1 MEDETSL
8 SPEAEALR
16 TLKHD
21 IRNQLSNINL
31 ALEQMRYEMPEDSGD
46 CPFYLDM
53 IKASCTKITDLLKE
67 DLS

>member
-1 MEDETSL
+1 MEDDLPL

-31 ALEQMRYEMPEDSGD
+31 ALEQMRYELPEESGD
-46 CPFYLDM
+46 CPFYLDL
-53 IKASCTKITDLLKE
+53 IKGSCASINELLKE
-67 DLS
+67 G